1 MSAVSEAAVELRV
14 ALKRVAGTRVVT
26 DPGATLD
33 PPALV
38 LGPPSLQWEGMGGGP
53 TSATF
58 LVYVTVKADE
68 RALERLWDLVPA
80 VASELD
86 AVRDAVVL
94 RADPGSYRE
103 LPCYEIQVEVAL

>member
-14 ALKRVAGTRVVT
+14 ALKRVPRMEVET
-26 DPGATLD
+26 DPGANLD
-33 PPALV
+33 PPSLV
-38 LGPPSLQWEGMGGGP
+38 LGPPSLRWEDMGGGP

-58 LVYVTVKADE
+58 LVYVVEKADE
-68 RALERLWDLVPA
+68 RALERLWDLVPV
-80 VASELD
+80 VAAALD
-86 AVRDAVVL
+86 NVRDVAVI